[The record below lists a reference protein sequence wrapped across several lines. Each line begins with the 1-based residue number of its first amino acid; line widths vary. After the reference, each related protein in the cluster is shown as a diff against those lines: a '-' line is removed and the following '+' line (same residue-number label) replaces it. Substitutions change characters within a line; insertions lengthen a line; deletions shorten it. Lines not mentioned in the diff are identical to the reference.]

1 MQQTHIQ
8 AKYSAV
14 NIPIKLM
21 RRIEKLVVAKG
32 GFISPTD
39 YVTYTLRVIVS
50 GWVHDD
56 TCELFSSQDL
66 REIKSRLKALGS
78 F

>member
-1 MQQTHIQ
+1 MQQTQ

-14 NIPIKLM
+14 NIPVKLM
-21 RRIEKLVVAKG
+21 RRIEKLVTTKE

-50 GWVHDD
+50 QWSDD
-56 TCELFSSQDL
+56 DCELFSSHDL
-66 REIKSRLKALGS
+66 EKIRARLFALGS
-78 F
+78 I